1 LARLALVAMSGGCEA
16 TLRAA
21 RRPRRRAV
29 VAGLALASAAL
40 LCLSVA
46 AGAAGAAGAT
56 AGAPN
61 AGPSVGSP
69 GSPQS
74 QEALRRAAA
83 AAAAAAGTATGAK
96 LKLPNGATTTGP
108 AVGAGSG
115 AAGSNGARTG
125 ISSPTRTPPATV
137 YTGPIRP
144 SLLGNGALGR
154 SAVGAK
160 RASAKS
166 GTSTVAIVIGA
177 LGALLVLA
185 CGAWAL
191 ARRRAY
197 EPHWWLSLQHSLG
210 EAGYRTSSTWSEF
223 SDWARRGG

>member
-1 LARLALVAMSGGCEA
+1 LIAMSGGWK
-16 TLRAA
+16 TLWSAA
-21 RRPRRRAV
+21 LQYRRRA
-29 VAGLALASAAL
+29 AAASLALASAAL
-40 LCLSVA
+40 ACLSVA
-46 AGAAGAAGAT
+46 AGAAGAAGVT
-56 AGAPN
+56 AGAAN
-61 AGPSVGSP
+61 GGPSVGSP
-69 GSPQS
+69 GSAQS
-74 QEALRRAAA
+74 QEALKRAAVLA
-83 AAAAAAGTATGAK
+83 AEAAAAGTTTAAK
-96 LKLPNGATTTGP
+96 LKSPNGATTTGP
-108 AVGAGSG
+108 AVGAGNG
-115 AAGSNGARTG
+115 VAGSNGARPG
-125 ISSPTRTPPATV
+125 ISAPLRTPPATV

-144 SLLGNGALGR
+144 SQLGSGALGR
-154 SAVGAK
+154 TAAGAK
-160 RASAKS
+160 RTPAKG